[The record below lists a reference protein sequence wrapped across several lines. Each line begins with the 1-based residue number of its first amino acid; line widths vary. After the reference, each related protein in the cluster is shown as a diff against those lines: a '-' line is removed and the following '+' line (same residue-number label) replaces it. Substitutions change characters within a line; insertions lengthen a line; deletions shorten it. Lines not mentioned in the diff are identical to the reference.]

1 MQWPVFN
8 TILEVRVINMVDHCG
23 YGLFHRIAWYH
34 RPIQIIGPGASDDLC
49 WRKHLLDVSIAAGP
63 YKQLSRAAVFAD
75 DGQEAVGVHYPHNF
89 PSMFLL
95 MYAATAPPRSVMHLR
110 RCMRRAPK
118 KIGFVQSLKL

>member
-1 MQWPVFN
+1 MPGTGIGGTQGAVFN

-49 WRKHLLDVSIAAGP
+49 RRKHLLDVSIAAGP
-63 YKQLSRAAVFAD
+63 YKQFSRAAVFAD

-95 MYAATAPPRSVMHLR
+95 MYAATSRFANWCLR
-110 RCMRRAPK
+110 GGGIAT
-118 KIGFVQSLKL
+118 VDSL